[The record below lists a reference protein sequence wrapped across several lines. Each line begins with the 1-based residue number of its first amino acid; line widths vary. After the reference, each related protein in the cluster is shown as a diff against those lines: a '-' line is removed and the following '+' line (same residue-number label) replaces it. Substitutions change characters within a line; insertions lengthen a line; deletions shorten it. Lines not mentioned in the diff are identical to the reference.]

1 MRQREMQAGK
11 VCRISKMCPVN
22 PFYITGLNQ
31 YGSEIT
37 RKPLVFLYPLKRRET
52 KGLMFQEGIERPVA

>member
-11 VCRISKMCPVN
+11 VCRISEMGPVN

-31 YGSEIT
+31 YGPEIT
-37 RKPLVFLYPLKRRET
+37 RKPLVFLYPLKHQKT
-52 KGLMFQEGIERPVA
+52 KGFLMF